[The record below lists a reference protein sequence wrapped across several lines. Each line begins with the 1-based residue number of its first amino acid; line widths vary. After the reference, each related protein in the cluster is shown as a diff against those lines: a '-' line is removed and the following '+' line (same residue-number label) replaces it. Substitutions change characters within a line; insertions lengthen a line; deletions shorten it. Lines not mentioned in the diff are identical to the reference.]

1 MMSSTQIN
9 YRKKQKESGPGLY
22 RVLLTGGPC
31 AGKTTIM
38 AKLTSVL
45 DNKGYRVFCVPEA
58 ASLLFIG
65 GAQLDMSRMSW
76 DFTVAQQTS
85 ILKMQMNLEDTFT
98 DLAIAEQAENE
109 KPTLILCDRGVLD
122 GSAYVCPEVW
132 HQIMD
137 EQGFAGNNMMEK
149 RYDAVVHM
157 VTAAEGAEEFY
168 NYSNEARYE
177 NAESARGR
185 DHRLRQA
192 YLGHNKYMIVD
203 NETKSFEEKIN
214 KAMEMIKS
222 VVGLPTD

>member
-1 MMSSTQIN
+1 
-9 YRKKQKESGPGLY
+9 
-22 RVLLTGGPC
+22 
-31 AGKTTIM
+31 
-38 AKLTSVL
+38 
-45 DNKGYRVFCVPEA
+45 
-58 ASLLFIG
+58 
-65 GAQLDMSRMSW
+65 
-76 DFTVAQQTS
+76 
-85 ILKMQMNLEDTFT
+85 
-98 DLAIAEQAENE
+98 
-109 KPTLILCDRGVLD
+109 
-122 GSAYVCPEVW
+122 
-132 HQIMD
+132 MD

-177 NAESARGR
+177 NAESARAR